1 MRGCAKVRIFASE
14 KRNRHTFNIYTFK
27 IVKVSYFSQAS
38 GRESGCLRFDYHQII
53 KYLNNECKYTKKKR
67 IIRTFANSFNMF
79 CEMTLQEAIK
89 ARHSVRAYKEL
100 PLAEDVVKVF
110 EEQIAVLNRE
120 GKLHIQ
126 LILNE
131 PKAFLGT
138 MAKYGKFRNVGNY
151 IVMVGKKADD
161 LDERI
166 GYYGEHLVL
175 LAQTLGL
182 NTCWVGLSYSKV
194 PGTYVLNEGEK
205 IACYIALGYGETQ
218 GVGHKIKTV
227 EQVSNASDVTP
238 LWFRMGVEAALLAPT
253 AVNQQKF
260 SFEYAGMKN
269 SHHLVHAKKG
279 FSIIGYTQM
288 DLGIAK
294 YHFEIGAG
302 KEDFEWV

>member
-1 MRGCAKVRIFASE
+1 
-14 KRNRHTFNIYTFK
+14 
-27 IVKVSYFSQAS
+27 
-38 GRESGCLRFDYHQII
+38 
-53 KYLNNECKYTKKKR
+53 
-67 IIRTFANSFNMF
+67 
-79 CEMTLQEAIK
+79 MTLEEAIE
-89 ARHSVRAYKEL
+89 ARHSVRAYKEQ
-100 PLAEDVVKVF
+100 PLAENVVKVL
-110 EEQIAVLNRE
+110 EEKIAVLNRD

-126 LILNE
+126 LIQNE

-151 IVMVGKKADD
+151 IVMAGQKAASKREESKTSLDSPEREQARTKFKADD
-161 LDERI
+161 LDERV
-166 GYYGEHLVL
+166 GYYGEQLVL

-194 PGTYVLNEGEK
+194 PGTYVLDEGEK

-227 EQVSNASDVTP
+227 NQVSNASDVTP
-238 LWFRMGVEAALLAPT
+238 TWFRKGVEAALLAPT

-260 SFEYAGMKN
+260 SFEYMGMKDGR
-269 SHHLVHAKKG
+269 HQVHAKKG
-279 FSIIGYTQM
+279 FSMIGYTQM

-302 KEDFEWV
+302 KENFEWV